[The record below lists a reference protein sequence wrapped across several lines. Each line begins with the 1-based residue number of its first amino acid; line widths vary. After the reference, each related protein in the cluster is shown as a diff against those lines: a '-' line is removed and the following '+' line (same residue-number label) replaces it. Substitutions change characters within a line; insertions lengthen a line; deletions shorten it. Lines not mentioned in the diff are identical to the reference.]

1 MATPTTARLTL
12 SMVRAVA
19 CRRASSRA
27 SRSSSEPSSNAVNSP
42 PSAPRLR
49 GLRLNERARRTMF
62 TCFLSLSGVAERL
75 AAERCRSWQ
84 VHTRVDRPRHT
95 FEEDQNRVNV
105 SHQKVCGSQWC

>member
-1 MATPTTARLTL
+1 
-12 SMVRAVA
+12 MVRAVA

-62 TCFLSLSGVAERL
+62 TCFLSFSGVAERL
-75 AAERCRSWQ
+75 AAERFRSWQ
-84 VHTRVDRPRHT
+84 VHARVDRPRHT
-95 FEEDQNRVNV
+95 FEGDQNRVSV
-105 SHQKVCGSQWC
+105 SHQKLWQSVVLGGARWR